1 MEKEELFQK
10 RMSELSKKAFFR
22 GILTFSDFL
31 DLNQQNILHSLCRSL
46 EDNGVR
52 IRLFGG
58 YETAER
64 QMAAFVPDAFCCEEE
79 FDYQEDYPISCIKIS
94 PLNKKFSD
102 VLTHRDYLGSIL
114 NLGLDR
120 SKIGDILLKQDCAYV
135 FCHSSVCEY
144 LIGEINRIKHTS
156 VQAQRVLEET
166 ELPAPEREEVSG
178 TVASP
183 RLDSVIALA
192 FQTSRSSMIPFIEG
206 GKVFVNG
213 KSVVSNGY
221 VLKDGDII
229 SVRGKGKFQFGSV
242 TCKTKKN
249 RYHVVLYRYC

>member
-1 MEKEELFQK
+1 MEKEEFFQK
-10 RMSELSKKAFFR
+10 RMLELSKKAFFR

-31 DLNQQNILHSLCRSL
+31 DLNQQNILHSLLPGL
-46 EDNGVR
+46 ENTGVR
-52 IRLFGG
+52 VRMFGG

-64 QMAAFVPDAFCCEEE
+64 QMAAFVPDAFCYEEDFE
-79 FDYQEDYPISCIKIS
+79 TEGAYPISCIQIA
-94 PLNKKFSD
+94 PLQAKFAD

-120 SKIGDILLKQDCAYV
+120 SKIGDILLEEHCAYV
-135 FCHSSVCEY
+135 FCHSSVCQFLTE
-144 LIGEINRIKHTS
+144 EISRIKHTS
-156 VQAQRVLEET
+156 VMAKEIFEKEAMPKPR
-166 ELPAPEREEVSG
+166 REELSG

-183 RLDSVIALA
+183 RLDSIIALA
-192 FQTSRSSMIPFIEG
+192 FHTSRSSMIPFIEG

-213 KSVVSNGY
+213 KSVVSNGHN
-221 VLKDGDII
+221 LKEGDII

-249 RYHVVLYRYC
+249 RFHVVLYKYC

>member
-10 RMSELSKKAFFR
+10 RMLELSKKAYFR
-22 GILTFSDFL
+22 GILTYSDFL
-31 DLNQQNILHSLCRSL
+31 DLNQQNILHSQMHTL
-46 EDNGVR
+46 EDTG
-52 IRLFGG
+52 IRVCMFGG

-64 QMAAFVPDAFCCEEE
+64 QMAAFVPDAFCYEENMNLEEE
-79 FDYQEDYPISCIKIS
+79 FPISCIRIS
-94 PLNKKFSD
+94 PLYKKFSD

-135 FCHSSVCEY
+135 FCHSSICGFLLE
-144 LIGEINRIKHTS
+144 EICRIKHTS
-156 VQAQRVLEET
+156 VLAEKILEKA
-166 ELPAPEREEVSG
+166 ELPAPEREEISG

-192 FQTSRSSMIPFIEG
+192 FQTSRSSMISFIEG

-221 VLKDGDII
+221 VIKDGDII

>member
-120 SKIGDILLKQDCAYV
+120 SK
-135 FCHSSVCEY
+135 
-144 LIGEINRIKHTS
+144 NRRYSFEAGLCIC
-156 VQAQRVLEET
+156 VL
-166 ELPAPEREEVSG
+166 S
-178 TVASP
+178 
-183 RLDSVIALA
+183 
-192 FQTSRSSMIPFIEG
+192 
-206 GKVFVNG
+206 
-213 KSVVSNGY
+213 
-221 VLKDGDII
+221 
-229 SVRGKGKFQFGSV
+229 
-242 TCKTKKN
+242 
-249 RYHVVLYRYC
+249 

>member
-1 MEKEELFQK
+1 MEKEEFFQK
-10 RMSELSKKAFFR
+10 RMLELSKKAFFR

-31 DLNQQNILHSLCRSL
+31 DLNQQNILHSLLPSL
-46 EDNGVR
+46 ENTGVR
-52 IRLFGG
+52 VRMFGG

-64 QMAAFVPDAFCCEEE
+64 QMAAFVPDAFCYEEDFHVE
-79 FDYQEDYPISCIKIS
+79 SAYPISCIRVA
-94 PLNKKFSD
+94 PLQAKFAD
-102 VLTHRDYLGSIL
+102 ALTHRDYLGSIL

-120 SKIGDILLKQDCAYV
+120 SKIGDILLEEDCAYV
-135 FCHSSVCEY
+135 FCHSSVCGF
-144 LIGEINRIKHTS
+144 LIEEISRIKHTS
-156 VQAQRVLEET
+156 VMAKEIFAKEDMPKPR
-166 ELPAPEREEVSG
+166 REEISG

-192 FQTSRSSMIPFIEG
+192 FHTSRSSMIPFIKG

-213 KSVVSNGY
+213 KSVISNGY
-221 VLKDGDII
+221 NLKEGDII

-249 RYHVVLYRYC
+249 RFHVVLYKYC